1 MSGERVVRKD
11 KWKAKRWYEIV
22 APEMFGQI
30 KVGETLADDPKKLIG
45 RKVEMLLSDLTNDIK
60 NQNLKLILQIC
71 DVNDNVART
80 KLVGHA
86 VSRDYLRSLVRRRSS
101 KVDTY
106 VNVTTK
112 DGYVV
117 RIKAS
122 CFTLKR
128 ARRSQAELIRR
139 IAEETINERA
149 KKLEFSKYMQEV
161 ILGKLASDIYKS
173 AKKIYPL
180 RRVEVFKSEVLSEG
194 GAALVVEEREK
205 AEAQAG

>member
-1 MSGERVVRKD
+1 MVRKD
-11 KWKAKRWYEIV
+11 KWRAKQWYEVV
-22 APEMFGQI
+22 APEMFGKI
-30 KVGETLADDPKKLIG
+30 KVGETLADDPKKLMS

-71 DVNDNVART
+71 DVDGNVAHT
-80 KLVGHA
+80 KLVGH
-86 VSRDYLRSLVRRRSS
+86 VISRDYLRSLVRRRSS

-106 VNVTTK
+106 INVTTK
-112 DGYVV
+112 DGYIV

-122 CFTLKR
+122 CFTLRR
-128 ARRSQAELIRR
+128 ARRSQEELIRK
-139 IAEETINERA
+139 IAAETISERA

-161 ILGKLASDIYKS
+161 ILGKLASDIYKN

-194 GAALVVEEREK
+194 GGAALAIKEK
-205 AEAQAG
+205 AKVQAS

>member
-1 MSGERVVRKD
+1 VVRKD
-11 KWKAKRWYEIV
+11 KWRAKRWYEIV
-22 APEMFGQI
+22 APEMFGQVR
-30 KVGETLADDPKKLIG
+30 VGETPADDPGKLIG
-45 RKVEMLLSDLTNDIK
+45 RKVEMPLSDLTNDIK

-71 DVNDNVART
+71 DVDGNVART
-80 KLVGHA
+80 KLVGH
-86 VSRDYLRSLVRRRSS
+86 VMSRDYLRSLVRRRSS
-101 KVDTY
+101 KVDAY

-117 RIKAS
+117 RIKTS

-128 ARRSQAELIRR
+128 ARRSQAELIRK
-139 IAEETINERA
+139 IVEETVSERA

-161 ILGKLASDIYKS
+161 ILGKLASDIYKN

-194 GAALVVEEREK
+194 GAALAVEEGEGER
-205 AEAQAG
+205 AEAQAS